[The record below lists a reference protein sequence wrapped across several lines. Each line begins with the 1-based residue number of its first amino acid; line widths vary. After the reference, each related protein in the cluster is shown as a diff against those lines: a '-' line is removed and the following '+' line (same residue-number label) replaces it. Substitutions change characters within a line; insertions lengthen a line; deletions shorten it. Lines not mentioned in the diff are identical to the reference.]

1 MSTTEIA
8 RRELLARKTMA
19 SLSSHDSNW
28 STTRGQ
34 RRDWRCGLEGDG
46 GEGDDGKHLDE
57 EGTVARGR

>member
-1 MSTTEIA
+1 
-8 RRELLARKTMA
+8 MA